1 MTRAFGEF
9 LQTPLGGTLV
19 ALVVGILLLG
29 SAASAWRPLKAWR
42 WRRAA
47 QRLPDY
53 LRSRSQRYVGTA
65 KIYDIN
71 DRIRA
76 RDQLCREMGEFV
88 NRAGVSRQTL
98 AHSSHEGLV
107 VALAGAIAAAPQA
120 GDDQL
125 IVLTDNSQLSGSTQH
140 KILDALSVLAA
151 QPGLIPSHRHASVA
165 KWVDGIAD
173 KEPSLPAKI
182 RVLKAM
188 LQ

>member
-1 MTRAFGEF
+1 MNFW
-9 LQTPLGGTLV
+9 TPLGGTLV

-29 SAASAWRPLKAWR
+29 GAASGWRPLKAWR
-42 WRRAA
+42 WRRAV

-53 LRSRSQRYVGTA
+53 LRSRSQRYVGA
-65 KIYDIN
+65 SKIYDIN

-76 RDQLCREMGEFV
+76 RNQLCREMGEFV
-88 NRAGVSRQTL
+88 NRVGVSRQTL
-98 AHSSHEGLV
+98 AHSSHEGSV
-107 VALAGAIAAAPQA
+107 VALAGAIAAAPKA

-151 QPGLIPSHRHASVA
+151 QRGLIPMHQHAAVTQ
-165 KWVDGIAD
+165 WVDGIAD
-173 KEPSLPAKI
+173 KEPSLPARI
-182 RVLKAM
+182 RLLKAM